1 MIIVT
6 AVMANAAMA
15 KVMAGKGTRGTAPR
29 AEKSAVSVERE
40 ARSMLGRVASR
51 TRSDFLGEITDYK
64 DDTAI
69 TFIRGETVVDLQVGY
84 TFPDTSFLKGLS
96 LLFQGNNMTDALFRQ
111 YQTDRNNPTDTKR
124 YGKTYLFGAN
134 YKF

>member
-1 MIIVT
+1 MT
-6 AVMANAAMA
+6 N
-15 KVMAGKGTRGTAPR
+15 TRIYY
-29 AEKSAVSVERE
+29 EKYGFQVSV
-40 ARSMLGRVASR
+40 AAR
-51 TRSDFLGEITDYK
+51 TRSDFLGENVDYK
-64 DDTAI
+64 DDAQI
-69 TFIRGETVVDLQVGY
+69 TFIRGETVVDMQVGY

>member
-1 MIIVT
+1 MPTQRSNTPRNSGLTALAGFMFWSRWLQAPLYIGLIVAQ
-6 AVMANAAMA
+6 AVYVYAFWTELVHLVQAAFGDKHA
-15 KVMAGKGTRGTAPR
+15 I
-29 AEKSAVSVERE
+29 ELLVE
-40 ARSMLGRVASR
+40 S
-51 TRSDFLGEITDYK
+51 
-64 DDTAI
+64 
-69 TFIRGETVVDLQVGY
+69 VGY